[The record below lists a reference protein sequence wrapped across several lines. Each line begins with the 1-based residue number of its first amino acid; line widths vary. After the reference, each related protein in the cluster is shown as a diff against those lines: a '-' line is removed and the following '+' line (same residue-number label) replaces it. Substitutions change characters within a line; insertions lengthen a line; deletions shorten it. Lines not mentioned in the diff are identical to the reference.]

1 MEARLFRF
9 WWMSALVV
17 TLCAG
22 CASGR
27 APEVDCEARAVP
39 INERSLIK
47 TSDLPDGAGLGE
59 HHSRQLKE
67 DAE

>member
-1 MEARLFRF
+1 MEARLFRSY
-9 WWMSALVV
+9 WIAAVIV

-27 APEVDCEARAVP
+27 AHEVDCGARAVP

-59 HHSRQLKE
+59 HHSRQGKE
-67 DAE
+67 YAE